1 MSLRD
6 VMLQRMSLALW
17 VMLYG
22 SDVEEAEIT
31 MPIPALLTGASSE

>member
-1 MSLRD
+1 MSH
-6 VMLQRMSLALW
+6 RMSLAVC

-31 MPIPALLTGASSE
+31 TPILALLTGASSE